1 MKKWLCVCLLVS
13 AVFANNSLG
22 IFDNYFK
29 NEERM
34 QESLTPSFNCD
45 LESNSEVEI
54 VICCAGRCG
63 MSREP
68 TVIFLDNFFTSYYH
82 LIMQHTPKDKQ
93 QEVKRIAK
101 EAMKKREYISK
112 CSKEFTSSAG
122 IQMCSHDY
130 IGAAY
135 EYGIQELSKYVSIH
149 NPKLLDSIFLQYAK
163 EVENIKVEYDKAEL
177 LDKLYIDRIINET
190 GKLIVRVDS
199 DDKTE

>member
-82 LIMQHTPKDKQ
+82 LIMQHIPKDKK
-93 QEVKRIAK
+93 QEARKIAR
-101 EAMKKREYISK
+101 EAMKQREDISF
-112 CSKEFTSSAG
+112 CEEALSSAAT
-122 IQMCSHDY
+122 QLCSLDY

-135 EYGIQELSKYVSIH
+135 VHGIQELTKYVSIH
-149 NPKLLDSIFLQYAK
+149 NPKLLDSIFLEYAK
-163 EVENIKVEYDKAEL
+163 EIANFKVEYGRAEL
-177 LDKLYIDRIINET
+177 LDKLYVDNIIDET
-190 GKLIVRVDS
+190 GKLIIKVDS
-199 DDKTE
+199 K